1 MLGWNVQEVAGT
13 GVGSSGGVGSGVA
26 LHAAAHAACVCVPL
40 ASTVH
45 VPVVSEQLNMGGGV
59 GGGVGLDIIQ
69 ASQEEQLMSE

>member
-1 MLGWNVQEVAGT
+1 VPVVSEQLNIG
-13 GVGSSGGVGSGVA
+13 GGVGGGVA
-26 LHAAAHAACVCVPL
+26 LHAAAQATCVCVPL
-40 ASTVH
+40 ASTEH